1 MELYLGQELEPA
13 LQEQEQGPALAFQRM
28 EPPLAP
34 ITQQPDQV
42 VSLCAKD
49 NKNHITVNYHFHN
62 LRVQLSIAGSGGR
75 LEDTRGTPT
84 PASEGICAVLEQ
96 THTINMQTRFIW
108 LFKFILLI
116 IPDITW
122 SASF

>member
-1 MELYLGQELEPA
+1 
-13 LQEQEQGPALAFQRM
+13 M

-34 ITQQPDQV
+34 TRQQPDQV

-49 NKNHITVNYHFHN
+49 KILKNHITVNYHFHN

-84 PASEGICAVLEQ
+84 PATEGICAVLE
-96 THTINMQTRFIW
+96 
-108 LFKFILLI
+108 
-116 IPDITW
+116 
-122 SASF
+122 